1 VPEGGTGDGRGSR
14 PVSAVSEGRRDEVGQ
29 DPEWQGAI
37 SLFAKG
43 AVWPDIPAELCLSRL
58 SAHRETADRG
68 EDTQGEGEPG
78 YRACAAGRAEHGAEG
93 SKKKRPV
100 SRRSTRAVVE
110 GCCPDASTVEVR
122 RVEAAEVDEMW
133 SFVGSKAHPRWLWH
147 AIDHLRGVVLAYAF
161 GSRAAQV
168 FRQLEKLLT
177 PFGVVH
183 FYTDGAG
190 VYERSLPAS
199 PIPWARLTPSR
210 SNANL
215 SRYGHGSSDWLAKQF
230 VSPNPSS
237 CMIPCLDSL

>member
-1 VPEGGTGDGRGSR
+1 M
-14 PVSAVSEGRRDEVGQ
+14 SAVSEGRRDEVGQ

-58 SAHRETADRG
+58 SAHRETADSG
-68 EDTQGEGEPG
+68 EDTQGEGDPG